1 MQALA
6 VIPDLNKV
14 KYYPS
19 KIVII
24 IAGRFYG
31 EFCFKGF
38 NPPAGGRLERYPS
51 NCLCGSCFGGPVVGR
66 PTVCETPRRHIGYH
80 GQNGKLIPG

>member
-6 VIPDLNKV
+6 IIPDLNKV

-24 IAGRFYG
+24 IVLRFYG

-38 NPPAGGRLERYPS
+38 KETLGRSIIPAIAFAA
-51 NCLCGSCFGGPVVGR
+51 SCFGGPAVGLLA
-66 PTVCETPRRHIGYH
+66 TS
-80 GQNGKLIPG
+80 